1 MVFHGCT
8 LERRRWP
15 RNHIEQGDVVG
26 IRKAYLAMIKA
37 FPGGWDA
44 MAGAVGL
51 TRMGLENRIYE
62 RKGQAIMVETAMAMQ
77 AASGTALFVE
87 ALAQESG
94 GVFISIPSFM
104 GVADIE
110 LLDAYTAMVE
120 DEGKFAKDFR
130 ESLRDGNVTRDEYNK
145 MRDDIHAQQAHEMEL
160 LARIESMVR
169 DE

>member
-1 MVFHGCT
+1 M
-8 LERRRWP
+8 
-15 RNHIEQGDVVG
+15 G
-26 IRKAYLAMIKA
+26 IRQAYLAMIKA

-44 MAGAVGL
+44 MAAAVGL
-51 TRMGLENRIYE
+51 SRMGLENRIYE

-77 AASGTALFVE
+77 AASGTSLFAETV
-87 ALAQESG
+87 AQDSG
-94 GVFISIPSFM
+94 GVFITIPAFD

-130 ESLRDGNVTRDEYNK
+130 DSLRSRNITRSAFLK
-145 MRDDIHAQQAHEMEL
+145 MRDDIHEQQRHEMEL